1 MTLLSDFECERLLNH
16 IKSSGLLDG
25 FTDHKGNAQPA
36 MPSTANII
44 DMTALDANSRA
55 LQVRL
60 SGNDQFASGSI
71 GMSQYPCSV
80 YIFGKA
86 QLSDTNIVNSFTSAL
101 KDWLR
106 VNYTNNDECII
117 SIQTLGKGGPFILS
131 DNRPYFEIP
140 LIVRFNEISG

>member
-1 MTLLSDFECERLLNH
+1 MTLLASFEGERLLNH

-25 FTDHKGNAQPA
+25 FADHNGIAQPA
-36 MPSTANII
+36 IPSTANII
-44 DMTALDANSRA
+44 DMVELDSDSRA

-60 SGNDQFASGSI
+60 LGNDQFASGSI
-71 GMSQYPCSV
+71 GMSQYPCGI

-86 QLSDTNIVNSFTSAL
+86 QLSDVNVINSFTSSL

-106 VNYTNNDECII
+106 INYTNNNECII

-140 LIVRFNEISG
+140 LVVRFNEISG